1 MELSAEKNFENEK
14 YKKYFQIN
22 DIQMKEHFKTAK
34 KKIHLILMKL
44 KPIYMIIIE
53 IIFQMNMIII

>member
-22 DIQMKEHFKTAK
+22 DNTNEGTFQNSE

-44 KPIYMIIIE
+44 KPI
-53 IIFQMNMIII
+53 